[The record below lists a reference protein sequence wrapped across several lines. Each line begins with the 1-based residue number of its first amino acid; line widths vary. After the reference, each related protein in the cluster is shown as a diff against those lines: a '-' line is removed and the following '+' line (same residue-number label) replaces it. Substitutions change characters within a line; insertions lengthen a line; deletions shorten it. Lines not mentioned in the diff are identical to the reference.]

1 MLAEERFAL
10 ILDLL
15 ARQRTATVQELCEA
29 LSASE
34 STIRRD
40 LNELDKL
47 GKLNKVH
54 GGATLPDSPF
64 RTDEPTMAAKETLAV
79 DQKQSIA
86 QAAASLVQ
94 PEDFVFLDAGST
106 TLAVA
111 RLLSGPA
118 LKASYVTNG
127 VAHARLLAQK
137 GCRVFLPGGLL
148 RPQTEAI
155 IGAAALT
162 ALQQYNFTK
171 AFMGANGVALEA
183 GFTTPDPEEAAVKA
197 AAAGS
202 APGSRRYFCIISQ
215 FNYSIALQTPPCKRF
230 YRFDTAKTLP
240 AGRCARSPHRRGM
253 ALPAGTCL
261 LPLHSPGNEPLNEQE
276 KSAHSA
282 RRFPSENTSGY

>member
-1 MLAEERFAL
+1 M
-10 ILDLL
+10 
-15 ARQRTATVQELCEA
+15 
-29 LSASE
+29 
-34 STIRRD
+34 
-40 LNELDKL
+40 
-47 GKLNKVH
+47 
-54 GGATLPDSPF
+54 PDSPF

-86 QAAASLVQ
+86 QAAASLIQ
-94 PEDFVFLDAGST
+94 PEDFIFLDAGST

-118 LKASYVTNG
+118 LEARYVTNG

-197 AAAGS
+197 AAV
-202 APGSRRYFCIISQ
+202 RRAREAWFLVDDSKFAQVY
-215 FNYSIALQTPPCKRF
+215 
-230 YRFDTAKTLP
+230 P
-240 AGRCARSPHRRGM
+240 AVI
-253 ALPAGTCL
+253 TD
-261 LPLHSPGNEPLNEQE
+261 LHSGAILTNRCPNPKYREFTLIKETE
-276 KSAHSA
+276 L
-282 RRFPSENTSGY
+282 

>member
-86 QAAASLVQ
+86 QAAAPS
-94 PEDFVFLDAGST
+94 S
-106 TLAVA
+106 
-111 RLLSGPA
+111 
-118 LKASYVTNG
+118 
-127 VAHARLLAQK
+127 
-137 GCRVFLPGGLL
+137 
-148 RPQTEAI
+148 
-155 IGAAALT
+155 
-162 ALQQYNFTK
+162 
-171 AFMGANGVALEA
+171 
-183 GFTTPDPEEAAVKA
+183 
-197 AAAGS
+197 
-202 APGSRRYFCIISQ
+202 SRRTSSFWMPV
-215 FNYSIALQTPPCKRF
+215 PP
-230 YRFDTAKTLP
+230 
-240 AGRCARSPHRRGM
+240 
-253 ALPAGTCL
+253 
-261 LPLHSPGNEPLNEQE
+261 PLRWPGC
-276 KSAHSA
+276 SAA
-282 RRFPSENTSGY
+282 RRSRPAM